1 MSIHSYV
8 TRLMEVAMETNK
20 VESCSCN
27 IIHKDTV
34 DRVKTLIPNDEILY
48 DLADLFKVF
57 SDSTRIKILC
67 ALFQSELCVCDLAA
81 LLNTSQ
87 SAISHQLRVL
97 KSSRLVKFRRDGK
110 VIYYSLSDDHIE
122 HIFNE
127 GFKHVTE

>member
-1 MSIHSYV
+1 MSTCSYV
-8 TRLMEVAMETNK
+8 VRLTEVAMKTNK
-20 VESCSCN
+20 IESCSCN

-34 DRVKTLIPNDEILY
+34 DKVKSLIPNDEILY

-81 LLNTSQ
+81 LLNMSQ

-97 KSSRLVKFRRDGK
+97 KSSRLVKFRREGK

>member
-1 MSIHSYV
+1 
-8 TRLMEVAMETNK
+8 MENNK
-20 VESCSCN
+20 IESCNCN
-27 IIHKDTV
+27 VIHKDTV
-34 DRVKTLIPNDEILY
+34 DKVRDLIPKDEILY

-67 ALFQSELCVCDLAA
+67 ALFKNELCVCDLAA
-81 LLNTSQ
+81 LLNMSQ

-110 VIYYSLSDDHIE
+110 VIYYSLADDHIE